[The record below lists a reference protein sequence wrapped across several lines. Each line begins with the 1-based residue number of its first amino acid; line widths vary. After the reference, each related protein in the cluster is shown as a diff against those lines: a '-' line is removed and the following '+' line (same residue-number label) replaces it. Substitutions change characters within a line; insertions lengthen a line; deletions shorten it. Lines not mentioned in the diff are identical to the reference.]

1 MLLVCSGLMVRTFH
15 ALIHV
20 DPGFSDPRKVQT
32 FRLTIPEA
40 EVADKERVVRMQEEV
55 MRKIAA
61 IPGVS
66 SVGLTNSAPMDGGRW
81 EDPVYAQ
88 DRSSAEGQ
96 MPALRRFKFV
106 SPGLFQTLGIPL
118 VAGRDFT
125 WTETYDKAPVTI
137 VSESFARE
145 YWHEPADALGKQVRV
160 STKDDW
166 RQIVGVAGDVH
177 DDGMNKDAPT
187 MAYWPIFVNHFEGNL
202 VDIRRTL
209 VFVVRSPR
217 AGSEGLMKEVRQA
230 VWSVDANLPLAD
242 VRTLGYLYMKS
253 MARTSFT
260 LVMLAI
266 AGGMALFLG
275 TVGLYGV
282 IAYSVTQRTREIGI
296 RIALGA
302 QRKDIT
308 GMFVRQ
314 GLLLASAGVA
324 CGLVVAMVVTRLLSS
339 LLFHVTPIDPMTYGL
354 VCLGLAVAAA
364 LASYVPSHRTVAVNP
379 VEALRAE

>member
-1 MLLVCSGLMVRTFH
+1 M
-15 ALIHV
+15 
-20 DPGFSDPRKVQT
+20 
-32 FRLTIPEA
+32 
-40 EVADKERVVRMQEEV
+40 
-55 MRKIAA
+55 
-61 IPGVS
+61 
-66 SVGLTNSAPMDGGRW
+66 
-81 EDPVYAQ
+81 
-88 DRSSAEGQ
+88 
-96 MPALRRFKFV
+96 
-106 SPGLFQTLGIPL
+106 
-118 VAGRDFT
+118 
-125 WTETYDKAPVTI
+125 
-137 VSESFARE
+137 
-145 YWHEPADALGKQVRV
+145 

>member
-1 MLLVCSGLMVRTFH
+1 MVRTFR
-15 ALIHV
+15 ALTHV
-20 DPGFSDPRKVQT
+20 YPGFSDPGKVQT

-40 EVADKERVVRMQEEV
+40 EVADKEKVVRMQEEI
-55 MRKIAA
+55 MRKITA
-61 IPGVS
+61 IHGVS
-66 SVGLTNSAPMDGGRW
+66 SVGLTSSAPMDGGRW

-88 DRSSAEGQ
+88 DRNYVEGE
-96 MPALRRFKFV
+96 MPPLRRFKFV

-118 VAGRDFT
+118 VAGRNFT
-125 WTETYDKAPVTI
+125 WTETYDKLPVAI

-145 YWHEPADALGKQVRV
+145 YWREPTNALGKQVRV

-166 RQIVGVAGDVH
+166 RVIVGVAGDVH

-187 MAYWPIFVNHFEGNL
+187 IVYWPIFVNHFEGNL
-202 VDIRRTL
+202 VDLRRTL
-209 VFVVRSPR
+209 VFVIRSPR
-217 AGSEGLMKEVRQA
+217 AGSESLMKEVRQA

-242 VRTLGYLYMKS
+242 VRTLDYFYMKS

-266 AGGMALFLG
+266 AASMALFLG

-302 QRKDIT
+302 QRKNIT
-308 GMFVRQ
+308 GMFLRQ
-314 GLLLASAGVA
+314 GLLLAGTGVA
-324 CGLVVAMVVTRLLSS
+324 CGLIVAVAVTRLLSS

-354 VCLGLAVAAA
+354 VSLGLGMTAA
-364 LASYVPSHRTVAVNP
+364 LATYVPSHRTIAVNP